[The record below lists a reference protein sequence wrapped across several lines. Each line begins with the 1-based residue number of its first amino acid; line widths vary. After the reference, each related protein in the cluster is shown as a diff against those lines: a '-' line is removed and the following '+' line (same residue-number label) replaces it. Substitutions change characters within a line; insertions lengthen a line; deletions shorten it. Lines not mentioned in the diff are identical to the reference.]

1 MSILENLTSFALIY
15 FHKLRILT
23 RLAHINFFKLAEKFA
38 NSQKL
43 VRFSKPSVVNWKY
56 TKRKFFYLLTP
67 TNFFLEF
74 STSTYAIPKLI
85 SKYFSKFNEKP
96 LEITPS
102 FENWIEENFFLY
114 FWLVKIPLF
123 LKHRFRGCWQ
133 AFPQEIRCPLLSFKK
148 YEKSTAESCRTQS
161 NLINDKE
168 FSSLNFLKLKYR
180 RGDQITQLFCRIGSP
195 QEIRCPL
202 FNLWKF

>member
-1 MSILENLTSFALIY
+1 MV
-15 FHKLRILT
+15 
-23 RLAHINFFKLAEKFA
+23 EKFV

-96 LEITPS
+96 LEISSS

-123 LKHRFRGCWQ
+123 LKHKFGGCGQ
-133 AFPQEIRCPLLSFKK
+133 AFPPKKMAHPLLNFKK
-148 YEKSTAESCRTQS
+148 CEKSTAESCRTQS
-161 NLINDKE
+161 NLINDE
-168 FSSLNFLKLKYR
+168 DFSALNFLKLKHR
-180 RGDQITQLFCRIGSP
+180 RGNQIIQLFCRIGSP

-202 FNLWKF
+202 FNLWNF

>member
-15 FHKLRILT
+15 FHKFRILT
-23 RLAHINFFKLAEKFA
+23 CLAYINFSKLVEKFV

-96 LEITPS
+96 LEISSS

-123 LKHRFRGCWQ
+123 SKHKFGGCGQ
-133 AFPQEIRCPLLSFKK
+133 AFPPKKMAPPSWISRNVRKVLLNH
-148 YEKSTAESCRTQS
+148 AE
-161 NLINDKE
+161 
-168 FSSLNFLKLKYR
+168 LN
-180 RGDQITQLFCRIGSP
+180 QI
-195 QEIRCPL
+195 
-202 FNLWKF
+202 